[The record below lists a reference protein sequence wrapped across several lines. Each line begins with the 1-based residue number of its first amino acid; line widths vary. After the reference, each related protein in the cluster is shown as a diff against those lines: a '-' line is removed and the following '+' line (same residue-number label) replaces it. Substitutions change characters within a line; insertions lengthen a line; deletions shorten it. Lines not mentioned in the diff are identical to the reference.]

1 MNLNT
6 FGGYIKGGDYD
17 VLITHGNAMMREDV
31 TFDTLVVKGI
41 LQTTV
46 CRGRRIVMD
55 GGILNSSREIVSDSL
70 SGHGRICA
78 QQHISTQKIAFIGD
92 METNS
97 RLTVEQGIRV
107 NGSINAK
114 SLVTPRA
121 KITGHTRI
129 AECAETGKLEIKPI
143 HTAMFERF
151 GMNEYLE
158 PSNIQRINATNVVLC
173 NTNCQKIDAG
183 YVALSGHTHVE
194 RVIYEGDLR
203 LDKTSSVRLIEHR
216 WDMEDDEDDEL
227 QRKVA

>member
-6 FGGYIKGGDYD
+6 FGGNIKGGDYE
-17 VLITHGNAMMREDV
+17 VLITHGNAVMQEDV

-41 LQTTV
+41 LQTSV

-55 GGILNSSREIVSDSL
+55 GGILNSSGEIAADCL

-78 QQHISTQKIAFIGD
+78 QERICSRRIAFIGD
-92 METNS
+92 METAS
-97 RLTVEQGIRV
+97 QITVEEAIHVKGSVDAESVNASTIR
-107 NGSINAK
+107 
-114 SLVTPRA
+114 
-121 KITGHTRI
+121 ITGHANI
-129 AECAETGKLEIKPI
+129 KGSAESNKLEIKPI
-143 HTAMFERF
+143 RTAMFERF

-183 YVALSGHTHVE
+183 YVALSGHTRVE
-194 RVIYEGDLR
+194 RVIYEGDLK
-203 LDKTSSVRLIEHR
+203 LDRSSRVRLIEHR
-216 WDMEDDEDDEL
+216 WDMDEDEDGEL